1 MAIFA
6 PDGTYSRNDIRLIE
20 LLERHLSEIPDGTL
34 PTNRPQATHLSE
46 REIDALI
53 GLLEQ
58 KLEDREF
65 RLASALI
72 DAVSSRTYGDIR
84 ELYLSGRTRR
94 DRTRALASK
103 QYADFLARLGL
114 PSAPANWYPSADRM
128 SFEHFLRMERRAFA
142 ELGISPR
149 VTELALRF
157 VALQTKDVE
166 GVRDGDV
173 RLSSNFLVAAIEMT
187 KSGLAAL
194 KRLPDNLA
202 DGQQLAGALT
212 VIVNVGLLYTTRDW
226 SVTGTLSTIAGGLG
240 AMAPNRRK

>member
-6 PDGTYSRNDIRLIE
+6 PNGTYSRNDIRLIE
-20 LLERHLSEIPDGTL
+20 LLERHLDEVPDGTS
-34 PTNRPQATHLSE
+34 PTNRPHATHLAE
-46 REIDALI
+46 GEIDDLI
-53 GLLEQ
+53 GLLER

-65 RLASALI
+65 RLASALL
-72 DAVSSRTYGDIR
+72 DAIANRNYDDIR

-114 PSAPANWYPSADRM
+114 PSAPAHWYPSADRM

-149 VTELALRF
+149 VTELAMRF
-157 VALQTKDVE
+157 VSIQAKEIE

-173 RLSSNFLVAAIEMT
+173 RLSTNFLVAAIEMT
-187 KSGLAAL
+187 KSGLTAL
-194 KRLPDNLA
+194 KQLPDNLA
-202 DGQQLAGALT
+202 DGQQLAGTLT
-212 VIVNVGLLYTTRDW
+212 VVVNVGLLYTTRDW
-226 SVTGTLSTIAGGLG
+226 SVTGTLSTVAGAFG
-240 AMAPNRRK
+240 AMAPNRRN